1 MICSLIS
8 GSNSRQ
14 PLDSSGI
21 SGKQTP
27 GGDLYHPLKNRLI
40 HITAKCDGANLHPI
54 CFSLIWQTL
63 RKHTIFRNLTDS
75 VFPIRKDHNAVQTGF
90 TSRDIY
96 FLNRRN
102 LLGRFTYRAV

>member
-27 GGDLYHPLKNRLI
+27 GGDLVPSAQEPPDPHHRQMRWGKSSSHLLQLNL
-40 HITAKCDGANLHPI
+40 ANI
-54 CFSLIWQTL
+54 EKTYDFS
-63 RKHTIFRNLTDS
+63 
-75 VFPIRKDHNAVQTGF
+75 
-90 TSRDIY
+90 
-96 FLNRRN
+96 
-102 LLGRFTYRAV
+102 